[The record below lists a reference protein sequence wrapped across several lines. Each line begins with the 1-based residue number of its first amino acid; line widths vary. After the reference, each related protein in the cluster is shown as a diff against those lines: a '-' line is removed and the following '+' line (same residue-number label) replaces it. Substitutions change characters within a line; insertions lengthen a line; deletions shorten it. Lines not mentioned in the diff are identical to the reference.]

1 MITEA
6 HPSLLRVLRGGAWFA
21 SLPAPQQEAIVRGS
35 VLRSYKKGRVIS
47 LEDSPPKGLY
57 VVLEGR
63 VRIART
69 LAGGDEVLLHIG
81 EPGFWF
87 GDFAVIT
94 GRRTIASV
102 IADSDVRTLMLSKAR
117 FDRIVADEPHF
128 YKGFVSLIAD
138 RFAVMIKFL
147 AEAHLLAPEDR
158 LRARLVDALE
168 YSQREHI
175 QSGPVALNLSQSD
188 LAGMVGVSRQTLNE
202 LLKRLQAQGLIEVG
216 FRRIRVTDPAR
227 LRSSQFPVPA
237 KTIERAR
244 AR

>member
-1 MITEA
+1 MIPEA
-6 HPSLLRVLRGGAWFA
+6 HPNLLRVLRRGAWFA
-21 SLPAPQQEAIVRGS
+21 SLPVPQQEAIVRGS
-35 VLRSYKKGRVIS
+35 VLRDYEKGRVIS
-47 LEDSPPKGLY
+47 LEDSAPKALY

-63 VRIART
+63 VRVVRT
-69 LAGGDEVLLHIG
+69 LPGGDDVLLHIG

-94 GRRTIASV
+94 GRKTIASV
-102 IADSDVRTLMLSKAR
+102 IADADVRALMLSKAR
-117 FDRIVADEPHF
+117 FDSMVADEPQF
-128 YKGFVSLIAD
+128 YKGFISLIAD

-175 QSGPVALNLSQSD
+175 RPGPVSLNLSQSD

-202 LLKRLQAQGLIEVG
+202 LLQRLQAQGLIDVG

-227 LRSSQFPVPA
+227 LRGTPFHAPA
-237 KTIERAR
+237 KIKRAR